1 MAKVFPEAN
10 LLTVTDNGYG
20 KRCRAKNF
28 PLQARGGKG
37 VIAHKVNKKTGKVMA
52 AKLVPPGQH
61 VIIVSANGIII
72 RVPVDEEIR
81 VLGRDTQGV
90 RVNRLDQDDK
100 VASIALVHQGEDK
113 GAEKA
118 APE

>member
-1 MAKVFPEAN
+1 

-20 KRCRAKNF
+20 KRSRAKNF

-37 VIAHKVNKKTGKVMA
+37 VIAQKVNEKTGKVMA
-52 AKLVPPGQH
+52 VKLVPPGQH

-90 RVNRLDQDDK
+90 RINKLDSDDR
-100 VASIALVHQGEDK
+100 VVSIACVPQGEDK
-113 GAEKA
+113 GGEKA
-118 APE
+118 AAE